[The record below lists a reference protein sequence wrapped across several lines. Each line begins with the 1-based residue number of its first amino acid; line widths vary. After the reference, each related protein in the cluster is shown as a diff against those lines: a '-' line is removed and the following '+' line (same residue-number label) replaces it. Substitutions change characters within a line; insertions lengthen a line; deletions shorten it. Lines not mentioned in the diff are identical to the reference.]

1 MTQYTTRFFRQRH
14 RPRGV
19 APGYVVHGRWPIE
32 PVVMFDG
39 PNAIPGFFANGDIYY
54 SLGQRPRNRASHV
67 IPYSFSQG
75 RCPWLWCAWPLA
87 NPTGR
92 DVRWPKCDTRFFSPK
107 AIFIIAWGNAPG
119 IGRATLSHIHFPRGD
134 APGYVVLG
142 RWPIEPFVMFDGA
155 NATPGFFRQR
165 RYFDAIN
172 PRRIVHR
179 I

>member
-19 APGYVVHGRWPIE
+19 APGYGVLGLWPIR

-39 PNAIPGFFANGDIYY
+39 PMRYPVFSPTAIFIVAWGYAPG
-54 SLGQRPRNRASHV
+54 RARHV
-67 IPYSFSQG
+67 IPCSFSQG

-107 AIFIIAWGNAPG
+107 AILIIAWGNAPG

>member
-1 MTQYTTRFFRQRH
+1 MAQ
-14 RPRGV
+14 
-19 APGYVVHGRWPIE
+19 
-32 PVVMFDG
+32 
-39 PNAIPGFFANGDIYY
+39 
-54 SLGQRPRNRASHV
+54 
-67 IPYSFSQG
+67 
-75 RCPWLWCAWPLA
+75 
-87 NPTGR
+87 
-92 DVRWPKCDTRFFSPK
+92 CDTRFFSPK
-107 AIFIIAWGNAPG
+107 AILIIAWGNAPG